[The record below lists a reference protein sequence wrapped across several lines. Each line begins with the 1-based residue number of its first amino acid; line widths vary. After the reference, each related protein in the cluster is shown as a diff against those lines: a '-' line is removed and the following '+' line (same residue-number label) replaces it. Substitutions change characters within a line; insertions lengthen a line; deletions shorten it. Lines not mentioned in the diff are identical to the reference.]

1 MTQAGADSGAD
12 KDKSVSTL
20 AREFSEL
27 VVTYAKQETVDP
39 IRDVGRYVGW
49 GFAGALLIATGGV
62 MLTLAALRAIQ
73 TETGRHL
80 HGDLTWVPYVGGI
93 LLAMVGAAW
102 SLSRIWRG
110 LR

>member
-1 MTQAGADSGAD
+1 MTQAGADSGAV

-27 VVTYAKQETVDP
+27 AVTYAKQETVDP
-39 IRDVGRYVGW
+39 LRDLGRFVGW

-62 MLTLAALRAIQ
+62 ILTLATVRAIQ

-80 HGDLTWVPYVGGI
+80 HGELTWVPYAGGI
-93 LLAMVGAAW
+93 LLALVGAGW
-102 SLSRIWRG
+102 SVSRIWRG

>member
-20 AREFSEL
+20 AREFYEL

-39 IRDVGRYVGW
+39 IRDIGRYVGW

-62 MLTLAALRAIQ
+62 MLTLATLRAIEV
-73 TETGRHL
+73 ETGRHL
-80 HGDLTWVPYVGGI
+80 HGELTWVPYMGGI
-93 LLAMVGAAW
+93 LVAVVGALW
-102 SLSRIWRG
+102 SVSRIWRG